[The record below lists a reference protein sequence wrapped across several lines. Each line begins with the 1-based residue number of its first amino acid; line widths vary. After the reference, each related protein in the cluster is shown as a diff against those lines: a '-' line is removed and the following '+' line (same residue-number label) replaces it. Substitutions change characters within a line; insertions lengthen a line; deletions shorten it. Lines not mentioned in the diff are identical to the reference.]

1 MSDLVSI
8 IIPVYNAENY
18 IRDCLN
24 SVIKQTYR
32 NIEII
37 LIDDGTLDNSGII
50 CEEYAMKDERIRVIH
65 KKNEGVSTARNVGI
79 GLAKG
84 RYILFVD
91 ADDFVTDE
99 YVRMLCEKMKDTDI
113 VLCGYEKI
121 GLKEEKIVLNK
132 FGLLSRDELF
142 FYILCNN
149 VVHGSCCNKI
159 FRADII
165 KKNRLCFDKDIAVG
179 EDMLF
184 LVSYLKNCNSYYYI
198 DEALYCYRK
207 NEESVMQKNYRKNEF
222 NEKLYTAMKSVE
234 EISNVLIDEENTVK
248 NYCSYRV
255 VRSCIWLMLQMIIG
269 EKQDRAIFKI
279 IKKKCSNNIE
289 KYIKTQSGSK
299 LEKAVGIAICISPHV
314 VFLIGHF
321 AIRHK
326 LITLD
331 KYLE

>member
-99 YVRMLCEKMKDTDI
+99 YVRMLCEKMKLYY
-113 VLCGYEKI
+113 V
-121 GLKEEKIVLNK
+121 
-132 FGLLSRDELF
+132 
-142 FYILCNN
+142 
-149 VVHGSCCNKI
+149 
-159 FRADII
+159 
-165 KKNRLCFDKDIAVG
+165 
-179 EDMLF
+179 DM
-184 LVSYLKNCNSYYYI
+184 
-198 DEALYCYRK
+198 RK
-207 NEESVMQKNYRKNEF
+207 
-222 NEKLYTAMKSVE
+222 
-234 EISNVLIDEENTVK
+234 
-248 NYCSYRV
+248 
-255 VRSCIWLMLQMIIG
+255 
-269 EKQDRAIFKI
+269 
-279 IKKKCSNNIE
+279 
-289 KYIKTQSGSK
+289 
-299 LEKAVGIAICISPHV
+299 
-314 VFLIGHF
+314 
-321 AIRHK
+321 
-326 LITLD
+326 LD
-331 KYLE
+331 